1 LRLLAEQGEPDA
13 QHIIGL
19 RYKFGHKCVPQNDIE
34 AVKWLRLAADQ
45 GYAKAQVSLGSMYEQ
60 GRGVPK
66 SDAEA
71 LKWYRLAADQGNA
84 HAQKLLGRRFWPDM
98 EDGGTEHDTPYS
110 YDESVEEAERYAPPA
125 ATPRARIGGGPQKYS
140 ESDIAAMA
148 GVARPSIWPVLIAP
162 LVASVYYLALKSG
175 VGKSLA
181 IVGTLDASFEFD
193 SEVEWGVHWFYRL
206 AAEVGSVALGTFIA
220 AGLARGRERIA
231 GITGGLTIAIGFA
244 TFWLGF
250 FAFAKLHD
258 LSIDPRDYS
267 VPEPLY
273 QHAIDGLMII
283 LAPFIGAQVSK
294 IAQHINS
301 RKLAGLVGINRLHFL
316 WLWFAAHFYGAGLAV
331 PIGRYLTRSE
341 GFGVIDLLTGALVG
355 LPAAAIPLIAFLVP
369 GYYGLALLSGQKR
382 TDLRA
387 ATRNLLGVLVLF
399 GGLLVGG
406 AFLIGSMLI
415 PKLFSSLA

>member
-1 LRLLAEQGEPDA
+1 
-13 QHIIGL
+13 
-19 RYKFGHKCVPQNDIE
+19 
-34 AVKWLRLAADQ
+34 
-45 GYAKAQVSLGSMYEQ
+45 
-60 GRGVPK
+60 
-66 SDAEA
+66 
-71 LKWYRLAADQGNA
+71 
-84 HAQKLLGRRFWPDM
+84 
-98 EDGGTEHDTPYS
+98 
-110 YDESVEEAERYAPPA
+110 
-125 ATPRARIGGGPQKYS
+125 
-140 ESDIAAMA
+140 
-148 GVARPSIWPVLIAP
+148 LIAP
-162 LVASVYYLALKSG
+162 LVAGVYYFALKSG
-175 VGKSLA
+175 VEKSLA

-193 SEVEWGVHWFYRL
+193 SNVDWGVHWFYRL

-250 FAFAKLHD
+250 FAIGKWHD
-258 LSIDPRDYS
+258 LDMTVPDPRDYL

-294 IAQHINS
+294 IAQDINS

-355 LPAAAIPLIAFLVP
+355 LPAVAIPLIAFLVP